1 MNAQV
6 LIWSV
11 IAALAAV
18 DAVML
23 PLQGMTIT
31 SRWPAF
37 GLVVLMCCLS
47 ALVHRRNPAASRLA
61 GAVAQIWALSDA
73 GAILSYTAMAATPF
87 AMADASLARWDA
99 ALGFDW
105 MAWYA
110 WVHAHPS
117 VHVVLASAYA
127 SAPIQVVLLILYFS
141 YVDPK
146 RVDELLLAGILPIG
160 IITPV
165 MVLLPAVGAWSQHG
179 VGTEPWR
186 ADILALR
193 EHALTVIGQT
203 QGIISFPSYHTVL
216 GVVLAYAA
224 RGRKWFIPALCL
236 NLLLIAAVMTEG
248 AHYGVDLLS
257 GLAVAFVSIAAAR
270 WMLARAGRSGAFRLP
285 AVVPARL

>member
-11 IAALAAV
+11 IAAIAAI
-18 DAVML
+18 DAILL
-23 PLQGMTIT
+23 PMQGMTIV

-37 GLVVLMCCLS
+37 ALVVLMCGLS
-47 ALVHRRNPAASRLA
+47 ALLHRRNPAAARFA
-61 GAVAQIWALSDA
+61 AAVAQIWALSDA
-73 GAILSYTAMAATPF
+73 GAILSYAAMAATPF
-87 AMADASLARWDA
+87 AMADATLARWDA

-110 WVHAHPS
+110 WVHAHPA
-117 VHVVLASAYA
+117 VHVVLAYAYG
-127 SAPIQVVLLILYFS
+127 SAPIQVVLLILYFG
-141 YVDPK
+141 YADRR
-146 RVDELLLAGILPIG
+146 RVDELLLAGLLPVA

-165 MVLLPAVGAWSQHG
+165 MVLLPAIGAWSQHG
-179 VGTEPWR
+179 VGIEPWR

-193 EHALTVIGQT
+193 DHALPVIAQT

-224 RGRKWFIPALCL
+224 RGRKWFIPSLCL

-248 AHYGVDLLS
+248 AHYGVDVLS
-257 GLAVAFVSIAAAR
+257 GLAVAFVSIAATR
-270 WMLARAGRSGAFRLP
+270 WMLARADRARPFTLLP
-285 AVVPARL
+285 APAVRL

>member
-1 MNAQV
+1 MNAQL

-11 IAALAAV
+11 IAAIAAV

-23 PLQGMTIT
+23 PAQGMTIA

-47 ALVHRRNPAASRLA
+47 ALLHRRNPAAARVA
-61 GAVAQIWALSDA
+61 AAVAQIWALSDA
-73 GAILSYTAMAATPF
+73 GAILSYAAMAATPF

-110 WVHAHPS
+110 WVHAHPA
-117 VHVVLASAYA
+117 VHWALAGAYA
-127 SAPIQVVLLILYFS
+127 SAPIQVVLLVLYFS

-165 MVLLPAVGAWSQHG
+165 MMLLPAVGAWSQHG
-179 VGTEPWR
+179 VGIEPWR

-193 EHALTVIGQT
+193 DHALAVIGPT

-257 GLAVAFVSIAAAR
+257 GLAVAFVSIAATR
-270 WMLARAGRSGAFRLP
+270 WMLARAGRARAFGLP
-285 AVVPARL
+285 PVLPARL

>member
-11 IAALAAV
+11 IAAIAAV
-18 DAVML
+18 DVVML
-23 PLQGMTIT
+23 PAQGMTIA

-37 GLVVLMCCLS
+37 GLVVLMCSLS
-47 ALVHRRNPAASRLA
+47 ALVQRRNPAAARLA

-105 MAWYA
+105 IGWYA

-117 VHVVLASAYA
+117 VHFVLAAAYG
-127 SAPIQVVLLILYFS
+127 SAPIQVVLLVLYFS
-141 YVDPK
+141 YVDAK
-146 RVDELLLAGILPIG
+146 RVDELLLSGLLPIG
-160 IITPV
+160 IITPI
-165 MVLLPAVGAWSQHG
+165 MMLLPAVGAWSQHG

-193 EHALTVIGQT
+193 DHSLAVIGQT

-224 RGRKWFIPALCL
+224 RGRTWFIPSLCL

-257 GLAVAFVSIAAAR
+257 GLAVAVASIAATR
-270 WMLARAGRSGAFRLP
+270 WMLARAGRARPFRLP
-285 AVVPARL
+285 IALPARL

>member
-1 MNAQV
+1 MNAQL

-11 IAALAAV
+11 IALIAAV
-18 DAVML
+18 DAIML
-23 PLQGMTIT
+23 PAQGMTIAT
-31 SRWPAF
+31 RWPSF
-37 GLVVLMCCLS
+37 GLVVLMVGLS
-47 ALVHRRNPAASRLA
+47 ALLHRRNPAAARFA

-110 WVHAHPS
+110 LVHAHPA
-117 VHVVLASAYA
+117 VHFVLAQAYA
-127 SAPIQVVLLILYFS
+127 SAPIQVVLLVIYFC
-141 YVDPK
+141 YADRR

-165 MVLLPAVGAWSQHG
+165 MMLLPAVGAWSQHG
-179 VGTEPWR
+179 VGIEPWR

-193 EHALTVIGQT
+193 DHALPVIGQT

-224 RGRKWFIPALCL
+224 RGQKWFVPSLCL

-257 GLAVAFVSIAAAR
+257 GLGVAFVSVAATR
-270 WMLARAGRSGAFRLP
+270 WMLARTGRARAFRLP
-285 AVVPARL
+285 PALPAGA